1 MSISLTGLPFS
12 IAVAGVGKDR
22 QLFCIVCIGRRVVN
36 IDDIRKILIIGA
48 GTMGQQIAFQC
59 AISGYEAVLYD
70 VEPAIFETGMK
81 RITKLAG
88 SFRKS
93 GRLTPAE
100 AEAALKRIHCSS
112 HAADAAKDADFISE
126 SVPEDP
132 ALKARVFSQ
141 FHLLCPAHAIF
152 TTNTSTL
159 IPSMLSEATGRPDR
173 FAALHF
179 HDIRVTNIVDIMP
192 HAGTS
197 AETLE
202 LIQAFAV
209 RIGQVA
215 ILLKKENYGYVFNA
229 MLTEVFK
236 AAQTLAAGGVAGVED
251 IDRAWMGIMHTPV
264 GPFGMMDGIGL
275 DTVWKVTDYWAKKL
289 KDPQTLANAA
299 FMKGYVDDGRLGT
312 KCGRGFYQYPGPAYA
327 APQFLTGSN
336 ESAVASESKKQRK
349 DG

>member
-1 MSISLTGLPFS
+1 
-12 IAVAGVGKDR
+12 VK
-22 QLFCIVCIGRRVVN
+22 
-36 IDDIRKILIIGA
+36 IDDVRNILIIGA

-59 AISGYEAVLYD
+59 AISGYHVVLFD
-70 VEPAIFETGMK
+70 IDAAILENSVK
-81 RITKLAG
+81 RIAKLAG
-88 SFRKS
+88 SFRNS
-93 GRLTPAE
+93 GRLTPEGAE
-100 AEAALKRIHCSS
+100 DAIKRIRCSS
-112 HAADAAKDADFISE
+112 HPEDAARDADFISE

-141 FHLLCPAHAIF
+141 FNLLCPDHAIF

-159 IPSMLSEATGRPDR
+159 IPSMIAEATGRPDR
-173 FAALHF
+173 FAAFHF
-179 HDIRVTNIVDIMP
+179 HDIRVTDIVDIMP

-197 AETLE
+197 AETLA
-202 LIQAFAV
+202 LIQAFAA

-215 ILLKKENYGYVFNA
+215 ILMKKENYGYVFNA

-264 GPFGMMDGIGL
+264 GPFGMMDSIGL

-299 FMKGYVDDGRLGT
+299 FMKGYVDKGRLGT
-312 KCGRGFYQYPGPAYA
+312 KCGRGFYQYPGPAYT
-327 APQFLTGSN
+327 APQFLTGSP
-336 ESAVASESKKQRK
+336 ESEIASGSKKQAT
-349 DG
+349 

>member
-1 MSISLTGLPFS
+1 
-12 IAVAGVGKDR
+12 
-22 QLFCIVCIGRRVVN
+22 VN

-70 VEPAIFETGMK
+70 VEPAILETSMK
-81 RITKLAG
+81 RIGKLAG
-88 SFRKS
+88 SFRDS
-93 GRLTPAE
+93 GRLTTEE
-100 AEAALKRIHCSS
+100 AAAALKRIQCSS
-112 HAADAAKDADFISE
+112 HPPEAAKDVDFVSE

-132 ALKARVFSQ
+132 ALKAEVFSQ

-159 IPSMLSEATGRPDR
+159 IPSMFAESTGRPDK
-173 FAALHF
+173 FAAFHF

-197 AETLE
+197 EKTLA
-202 LIQAFAV
+202 LIQAFAA

-236 AAQTLAAGGVAGVED
+236 AAQTLAAGNVAGVED

-264 GPFGMMDGIGL
+264 GPFGMMDSIGL
-275 DTVWKVTDYWAKKL
+275 DTVWKVTDYWARKL

-299 FMKGYVDDGRLGT
+299 FMKGYVDAGRLGA
-312 KCGRGFYQYPGPAYA
+312 KCGKGFYHYPGPAFA
-327 APQFLTGSN
+327 SPQFLTGSAGS
-336 ESAVASESKKQRK
+336 EAAKAASRRH
-349 DG
+349 DR